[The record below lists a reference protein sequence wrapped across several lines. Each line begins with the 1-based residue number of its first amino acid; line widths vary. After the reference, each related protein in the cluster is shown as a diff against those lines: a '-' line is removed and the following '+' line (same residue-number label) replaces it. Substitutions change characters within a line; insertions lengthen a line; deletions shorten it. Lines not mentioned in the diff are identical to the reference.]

1 MRVLLRTRPSIKR
14 HTRRT
19 DTPTD
24 MIGVTLGS
32 YEITEKIGSGGVGDV
47 YKAVDH
53 LLGRNV
59 ALKFLRPSLA
69 DCAEVVQRFHAEA
82 RTLAQLIHP
91 NIAVLYCMMREGDQL
106 AMVME
111 YVEGRTFG
119 QLLDSGPL
127 PVARALPLLLQALE
141 GIGHAHAAGVIHRD
155 IKPSNLMLGANG
167 CVKVMDF
174 GVARCLGT
182 VRQTRDGHMIGTAQ
196 YMSPEQVRGLESDAR
211 SDVYALGVLAYEVLT
226 GFVPF
231 DSDSEY
237 ELCRAQVE
245 DSPRAPRT
253 LAPDLSPDLEA
264 VILRALEKDPS
275 ARFPSVQALREALQ
289 AVSPAHGSVPAP
301 VDADS
306 IATRLITTPLRVAM
320 PAILPESLAKAA
332 RATRSLGARVG
343 LALPLGAAAL
353 AALLLGAKLVRQQP
367 SADDLA
373 VAAAGA
379 ATAAAAHAAASPPP
393 EMLRIALPDSPRRN
407 PPRAAKSA
415 PGKLASARK
424 RELRS
429 EPAPAV
435 PDAAAEAESGGNA
448 WVIRKR

>member
-1 MRVLLRTRPSIKR
+1 MNVEIKR
-14 HTRRT
+14 QARIS
-19 DTPTD
+19 DTASD

-59 ALKFLRPSLA
+59 ALKFLRPGLA

-91 NIAVLYCMMREGDQL
+91 NIAVLYCMMREEESL

-119 QLLDSGPL
+119 QLLDGGVLAPE
-127 PVARALPLLLQALE
+127 RALPLLRQALE

-155 IKPSNLMLGANG
+155 IKPSNLMLAGNG

-211 SDVYALGVLAYEVLT
+211 SDVYALGVLAYEMLT

-231 DSDSEY
+231 DSESEY

-245 DSPRAPRT
+245 KPPRPPRE
-253 LAPDLSPDLEA
+253 LCPALSPELEQ
-264 VILRALEKDPS
+264 VVLRALEKDP
-275 ARFPSVQALREALQ
+275 ADRFPSVHALREALQ
-289 AVSPAHGSVPAP
+289 AAAPLREGEAGASDPSALDTHFMPTPSRVDVSPPPTRAPTPAAPRRSRLRHAAAGS
-301 VDADS
+301 
-306 IATRLITTPLRVAM
+306 
-320 PAILPESLAKAA
+320 SLA
-332 RATRSLGARVG
+332 
-343 LALPLGAAAL
+343 ALAL
-353 AALLLGAKLVRQQP
+353 AALLLGAKAVRRRP
-367 SADDLA
+367 SR
-373 VAAAGA
+373 
-379 ATAAAAHAAASPPP
+379 TSRRR
-393 EMLRIALPDSPRRN
+393 LRRLPPRRT
-407 PPRAAKSA
+407 
-415 PGKLASARK
+415 PG
-424 RELRS
+424 
-429 EPAPAV
+429 
-435 PDAAAEAESGGNA
+435 
-448 WVIRKR
+448 

>member
-1 MRVLLRTRPSIKR
+1 
-14 HTRRT
+14 
-19 DTPTD
+19 

-59 ALKFLRPSLA
+59 ALKFLRPGLA

-91 NIAVLYCMMREGDQL
+91 NIAVLYCMMREEESL

-119 QLLDSGPL
+119 QLLDGGAL
-127 PVARALPLLLQALE
+127 PPERALPLLLQALE

-155 IKPSNLMLGANG
+155 IKPSNLMLGGSG

-211 SDVYALGVLAYEVLT
+211 SDVYAIGVLAYEMLT
-226 GFVPF
+226 GVVPF
-231 DSDSEY
+231 DSESEY

-245 DSPRAPRT
+245 KPPRPPRE
-253 LAPDLSPDLEA
+253 LVPALSAELEA
-264 VILRALEKDPS
+264 VILRALQKEP
-275 ARFPSVQALREALQ
+275 AERFPSVYALRDALQ
-289 AVSPAHGSVPAP
+289 TA
-301 VDADS
+301 
-306 IATRLITTPLRVAM
+306 LPLG
-320 PAILPESLAKAA
+320 EGDA
-332 RATRSLGARVG
+332 RAPDPSALDTRFLATPMRVELAAPPPEPETRTGPARGAWRRRLG
-343 LALPLGAAAL
+343 LALPLGALAA
-353 AALLLGAKLVRQQP
+353 AALLMGAKVVRSVP
-367 SADDLA
+367 APPAPVARAPVA
-373 VAAAGA
+373 VAAAA
-379 ATAAAAHAAASPPP
+379 APVATPPTPPPKPVTHTAARAHRVAHASKP
-393 EMLRIALPDSPRRN
+393 
-407 PPRAAKSA
+407 
-415 PGKLASARK
+415 
-424 RELRS
+424 ELRS
-429 EPAPAV
+429 SPPVSHEAV
-435 PDAAAEAESGGNA
+435 SETPKPTGGNG
-448 WVIRKR
+448 WVIRRE

>member
-1 MRVLLRTRPSIKR
+1 
-14 HTRRT
+14 
-19 DTPTD
+19 

-91 NIAVLYCMMREGDQL
+91 NIAVLYCLMREGEHL

-127 PVARALPLLLQALE
+127 PLGRAIPLLLQALE

-155 IKPSNLMLGANG
+155 IKPSNLMLAGNG
-167 CVKVMDF
+167 GVKVMDF

-211 SDVYALGVLAYEVLT
+211 SDVYALGVLAYEMVT

-231 DSDSEY
+231 DSESEY

-245 DSPRAPRT
+245 DDPRPPRT
-253 LAPDLSPDLEA
+253 LAPDLPPDLEK
-264 VILRALEKDPS
+264 VILRALEKDP
-275 ARFPSVQALREALQ
+275 ADRFPSVHGLREALQ
-289 AVSPAHGSVPAP
+289 SVSPSPANAP
-301 VDADS
+301 QAPDPDS
-306 IATRLITTPLRVAM
+306 LATRLVTTPLRVAL
-320 PAILPESLAKAA
+320 PAVLPESLAKAA
-332 RATRSLGARVG
+332 RVTRTLGARVG
-343 LALPLGAAAL
+343 YALPLSAL
-353 AALLLGAKLVRQQP
+353 ALCAVLLGAKLVRQQP
-367 SADDLA
+367 AAEELA
-373 VAAAGA
+373 V
-379 ATAAAAHAAASPPP
+379 TAAQAARTAAPPPP
-393 EMLRIALPDSPRRN
+393 ETLHIALPKPAA
-407 PPRAAKSA
+407 PPAAPRASA
-415 PGKLASARK
+415 APKRPTHGMASARK
-424 RELRS
+424 PELRS
-429 EPAPAV
+429 RPAPA
-435 PDAAAEAESGGNA
+435 AAPRPSAETVSGGDE

>member
-1 MRVLLRTRPSIKR
+1 
-14 HTRRT
+14 
-19 DTPTD
+19 

-91 NIAVLYCMMREGDQL
+91 NIAVLYCMMREEEQL

-119 QLLDSGPL
+119 QLLDGGALAPE
-127 PVARALPLLLQALE
+127 RALPLLFQALE

-155 IKPSNLMLGANG
+155 IKPSNLMLAGNG

-211 SDVYALGVLAYEVLT
+211 SDVYALGVLGYEMLT
-226 GFVPF
+226 GAVPF
-231 DSDSEY
+231 DSESEY
-237 ELCRAQVE
+237 ELCRAQIE
-245 DSPRAPRT
+245 ETPRPPRERAPRIS
-253 LAPDLSPDLEA
+253 AELEA
-264 VILRALEKDPS
+264 VVLRALEKDPGDRFQS
-275 ARFPSVQALREALQ
+275 AQALREALQ
-289 AVSPAHGSVPAP
+289 AAAP
-301 VDADS
+301 SAATSGESGGAGAADTVFC
-306 IATRLITTPLRVAM
+306 ATPLRVELM
-320 PAILPESLAKAA
+320 PTEPRGTPATVTRVRRNGALRRASVLLPA
-332 RATRSLGARVG
+332 GA
-343 LALPLGAAAL
+343 LAL
-353 AALLLGAKLVRQQP
+353 AALLLGAKLVRGTPAP
-367 SADDLA
+367 SMRTPVAA
-373 VAAAGA
+373 VAPLAPAAPA
-379 ATAAAAHAAASPPP
+379 PVLHAAP
-393 EMLRIALPDSPRRN
+393 
-407 PPRAAKSA
+407 AAPHPSHRV
-415 PGKLASARK
+415 ASAHP

-429 EPAPAV
+429 PAAPKPEPAAPGEL
-435 PDAAAEAESGGNA
+435 PKSAANAGGGNG
-448 WVIRKR
+448 WVIRRQ

>member
-1 MRVLLRTRPSIKR
+1 
-14 HTRRT
+14 
-19 DTPTD
+19 

-32 YEITEKIGSGGVGDV
+32 YEITDKIGSGGVGDV

-59 ALKFLRPSLA
+59 ALKFLRPGLA

-82 RTLAQLIHP
+82 RTLAQLVHP
-91 NIAVLYCMMREGDQL
+91 NIAVLYCMMREGDSL

-127 PVARALPLLLQALE
+127 APERALPLLLQALE

-155 IKPSNLMLGANG
+155 IKPSNLMLSGNG

-211 SDVYALGVLAYEVLT
+211 SDVYALGVLAYEMLT
-226 GFVPF
+226 GTVPF
-231 DSDSEY
+231 DSENEY

-245 DSPRAPRT
+245 QTPRAPSS
-253 LAPDLSPDLEA
+253 LAPEISPELES
-264 VILRALEKDPS
+264 VVLRALEKDPGN
-275 ARFPSVQALREALQ
+275 RFPSVHALREALL
-289 AVSPAHGSVPAP
+289 AAAPAGDGSVRAP
-301 VDADS
+301 DPSALDTRF
-306 IATRLITTPLRVAM
+306 IATPQRVDV
-320 PAILPESLAKAA
+320 PVAIPEDTEVVAQSPHSLA
-332 RATRSLGARVG
+332 RRLGVAV
-343 LALPLGAAAL
+343 PLGALAL
-353 AALLLGAKLVRQQP
+353 AALLLGAKLVREMPARRASEVSAPVSSALVKTKP
-367 SADDLA
+367 SAARSA
-373 VAAAGA
+373 VP
-379 ATAAAAHAAASPPP
+379 T
-393 EMLRIALPDSPRRN
+393 
-407 PPRAAKSA
+407 PRAARSV
-415 PGKLASARK
+415 ASTRE

-429 EPAPAV
+429 TPPTSPPARAG
-435 PDAAAEAESGGNA
+435 ASTAKSGGDG
-448 WVIRKR
+448 WVIRRD

>member
-1 MRVLLRTRPSIKR
+1 
-14 HTRRT
+14 
-19 DTPTD
+19 

-59 ALKFLRPSLA
+59 ALKFLRPGLA

-91 NIAVLYCMMREGDQL
+91 NIAVLYCMMREEESL

-111 YVEGRTFG
+111 FVEGRTFG
-119 QLLDSGPL
+119 QLLDGGAL
-127 PVARALPLLLQALE
+127 PAERAVPLLLQALE

-155 IKPSNLMLGANG
+155 IKPSNLMLAGNG

-211 SDVYALGVLAYEVLT
+211 SDVYALGVLAYEMLT

-231 DSDSEY
+231 DSESEY

-245 DSPRAPRT
+245 KPPRPPRE
-253 LAPDLSPDLEA
+253 LAPSLSPELEK
-264 VILRALEKDPS
+264 VILRALEKDP
-275 ARFPSVQALREALQ
+275 AHRFPSVQALREALQ
-289 AVSPAHGSVPAP
+289 AAAPLGLAEAGAPDPNALDTHFLATPARVDVSVPPTRPPTP
-301 VDADS
+301 VLARRS
-306 IATRLITTPLRVAM
+306 RLRAVGMGAT
-320 PAILPESLAKAA
+320 
-332 RATRSLGARVG
+332 LGG
-343 LALPLGAAAL
+343 LGLC
-353 AALLLGAKLVRQQP
+353 ALLLGAKIVRHAPAAPRALPVGAHASAAQPTSAQP
-367 SADDLA
+367 SPAASLA
-373 VAAAGA
+373 PVTQA
-379 ATAAAAHAAASPPP
+379 ATAAPAPVT
-393 EMLRIALPDSPRRN
+393 
-407 PPRAAKSA
+407 AAKTRRTRM
-415 PGKLASARK
+415 ASTPK
-424 RELRS
+424 HELRS
-429 EPAPAV
+429 PPSTRPAQSAAQAPA
-435 PDAAAEAESGGNA
+435 SGGNG
-448 WVIRKR
+448 WVIRRE

>member
-1 MRVLLRTRPSIKR
+1 
-14 HTRRT
+14 
-19 DTPTD
+19 

-32 YEITEKIGSGGVGDV
+32 YEITDKIGSGGVGDV

-59 ALKFLRPSLA
+59 ALKFLRPNLA

-119 QLLDSGPL
+119 QLLDGGAL
-127 PVARALPLLLQALE
+127 PPERALPLLFQALD

-155 IKPSNLMLGANG
+155 IKPSNLMLAGNG

-211 SDVYALGVLAYEVLT
+211 SDVYALGVLAYEMLT
-226 GFVPF
+226 GAVPF
-231 DSDSEY
+231 DSESEY
-237 ELCRAQVE
+237 ELCRAQIE
-245 DSPRAPRT
+245 ETPRPPRERAPRI
-253 LAPDLSPDLEA
+253 SPELEA
-264 VILRALEKDPS
+264 VVLRALGKDPGE
-275 ARFPSVQALREALQ
+275 RFPSAQALREALQ
-289 AVSPAHGSVPAP
+289 AAAP
-301 VDADS
+301 SAGDASDAGAS
-306 IATRLITTPLRVAM
+306 GAETVFCATPLRVELG
-320 PAILPESLAKAA
+320 PGEPRQTPPTVTRVRPQL
-332 RATRSLGARVG
+332 RAWRRARV
-343 LALPLGAAAL
+343 ALPAAALAL
-353 AALLLGAKLVRQQP
+353 AALLLGAKLVRSTP
-367 SADDLA
+367 APRARPAL
-373 VAAAGA
+373 
-379 ATAAAAHAAASPPP
+379 AAAAPAHAPPAIHTTP
-393 EMLRIALPDSPRRN
+393 EA
-407 PPRAAKSA
+407 PRA
-415 PGKLASARK
+415 PHRVASAHP

-429 EPAPAV
+429 AAPPKPERAA
-435 PDAAAEAESGGNA
+435 PGDLPKAAAAVTGGNG
-448 WVIRKR
+448 WVIRRQ

>member
-1 MRVLLRTRPSIKR
+1 LRTAWEIKR
-14 HTRRT
+14 HARRS
-19 DTPTD
+19 DTAPD

-32 YEITEKIGSGGVGDV
+32 YEITDKIGSGGVGDV

-59 ALKFLRPSLA
+59 ALKFLRPGLA
-69 DCAEVVQRFHAEA
+69 DCTEVVQRFHAEA

-91 NIAVLYCMMREGDQL
+91 NIAVLYCMMREGDSL

-119 QLLDSGPL
+119 QLLDQGPL
-127 PVARALPLLLQALE
+127 PPEKALPLFFQALE

-155 IKPSNLMLGANG
+155 IKPSNLMLSGNG

-211 SDVYALGVLAYEVLT
+211 SDVYALGVLAYEMLT
-226 GFVPF
+226 GAVPF
-231 DSDSEY
+231 DSESEY

-245 DSPRAPRT
+245 QTPRSPRD
-253 LAPDLSPDLEA
+253 LAPEISAGLEA

-275 ARFPSVQALREALQ
+275 DRFPSVHALREAL
-289 AVSPAHGSVPAP
+289 VGVLPAGELGVRPDPSAL
-301 VDADS
+301 DTRF
-306 IATRLITTPLRVAM
+306 IATPQRVDVFVPSTPPTAPTATQIRQ
-320 PAILPESLAKAA
+320 SLV
-332 RATRSLGARVG
+332 RRWGV
-343 LALPLGAAAL
+343 ALPLGAL
-353 AALLLGAKLVRQQP
+353 TLTALLLGAKLVRETP
-367 SADDLA
+367 PERPVVEASAP
-373 VAAAGA
+373 VKTKPP
-379 ATAAAAHAAASPPP
+379 ATAAARATRAVASPR
-393 EMLRIALPDSPRRN
+393 E
-407 PPRAAKSA
+407 
-415 PGKLASARK
+415 

-429 EPAPAV
+429 PPPAPPRSTAS
-435 PDAAAEAESGGNA
+435 AAKKSGGNG
-448 WVIRKR
+448 WVIRRD

>member
-1 MRVLLRTRPSIKR
+1 
-14 HTRRT
+14 
-19 DTPTD
+19 

-91 NIAVLYCMMREGDQL
+91 NIAVLYCMMREEEQL

-119 QLLDSGPL
+119 QLLDGGALAPE
-127 PVARALPLLLQALE
+127 RALPLLFQALE

-155 IKPSNLMLGANG
+155 IKPSNLMLAGNG

-211 SDVYALGVLAYEVLT
+211 S
-226 GFVPF
+226 
-231 DSDSEY
+231 
-237 ELCRAQVE
+237 
-245 DSPRAPRT
+245 
-253 LAPDLSPDLEA
+253 A
-264 VILRALEKDPS
+264 V
-275 ARFPSVQALREALQ
+275 
-289 AVSPAHGSVPAP
+289 
-301 VDADS
+301 
-306 IATRLITTPLRVAM
+306 
-320 PAILPESLAKAA
+320 
-332 RATRSLGARVG
+332 
-343 LALPLGAAAL
+343 
-353 AALLLGAKLVRQQP
+353 
-367 SADDLA
+367 
-373 VAAAGA
+373 
-379 ATAAAAHAAASPPP
+379 
-393 EMLRIALPDSPRRN
+393 
-407 PPRAAKSA
+407 
-415 PGKLASARK
+415 
-424 RELRS
+424 
-429 EPAPAV
+429 
-435 PDAAAEAESGGNA
+435 
-448 WVIRKR
+448 

>member
-1 MRVLLRTRPSIKR
+1 LRARAEIKR
-14 HTRRT
+14 QARIS
-19 DTPTD
+19 DTAPD

-59 ALKFLRPSLA
+59 ALKFLRPGLA
-69 DCAEVVQRFHAEA
+69 DCTEVVQRFHAEA

-91 NIAVLYCMMREGDQL
+91 NIAVLYCMMREEDSL

-119 QLLDSGPL
+119 QLLDGGAL
-127 PVARALPLLLQALE
+127 PPERALPLLLQALE

-155 IKPSNLMLGANG
+155 IKPSNLMLAGTG

-211 SDVYALGVLAYEVLT
+211 SDVYAIGVLAYEMLT
-226 GFVPF
+226 GSVPF
-231 DSDSEY
+231 DSESEY

-245 DSPRAPRT
+245 KPPRPPRE
-253 LAPDLSPDLEA
+253 LAPALSAELEA
-264 VILRALEKDPS
+264 VILRALEKDP
-275 ARFPSVQALREALQ
+275 ADRFPSVYALRDALQ
-289 AVSPAHGSVPAP
+289 AALPAP
-301 VDADS
+301 EGD
-306 IATRLITTPLRVAM
+306 
-320 PAILPESLAKAA
+320 A
-332 RATRSLGARVG
+332 RAPELDTRFLATPMRVEVAPPSPETGTATLTGPARRSWARRLGV
-343 LALPLGAAAL
+343 ALPLGAL
-353 AALLLGAKLVRQQP
+353 AATALLMGAKLVRTVP
-367 SADDLA
+367 EPRVPL
-373 VAAAGA
+373 
-379 ATAAAAHAAASPPP
+379 AAAAAPVATAPTAVRTPVTHTAARA
-393 EMLRIALPDSPRRN
+393 PRV
-407 PPRAAKSA
+407 A
-415 PGKLASARK
+415 PAHK

-429 EPAPAV
+429 PPPAPA
-435 PDAAAEAESGGNA
+435 PHETAADAPKTGGSG
-448 WVIRKR
+448 WVIRRE

>member
-1 MRVLLRTRPSIKR
+1 LRARVEIKR
-14 HTRRT
+14 HARIS
-19 DTPTD
+19 DTAPD

-32 YEITEKIGSGGVGDV
+32 YEITDKIGSGGVGDV

-59 ALKFLRPSLA
+59 ALKFLRPGLA

-91 NIAVLYCMMREGDQL
+91 NIAVLYCMMREEDSL

-119 QLLDSGPL
+119 QLLDGGAL
-127 PVARALPLLLQALE
+127 PPERALPLLLQALE

-155 IKPSNLMLGANG
+155 IKPSNLMLAGSG

-211 SDVYALGVLAYEVLT
+211 SDVYAIGVLAYEMLT
-226 GFVPF
+226 GAVPF
-231 DSDSEY
+231 DSESEY

-245 DSPRAPRT
+245 KPPRPPRELVPAISPEH
-253 LAPDLSPDLEA
+253 EA
-264 VILRALEKDPS
+264 VILRALQKDPADRFSSVYALRDALHAALPAAEGDARAPDPS
-275 ARFPSVQALREALQ
+275 ALDTRFLATPMRVEVAPPSPETEA
-289 AVSPAHGSVPAP
+289 
-301 VDADS
+301 D
-306 IATRLITTPLRVAM
+306 TRTGPPRRAW
-320 PAILPESLAKAA
+320 A
-332 RATRSLGARVG
+332 RRLG
-343 LALPLGAAAL
+343 LALPVFALAAAAL
-353 AALLLGAKLVRQQP
+353 LMGAKLVRTAP
-367 SADDLA
+367 APRA
-373 VAAAGA
+373 PV
-379 ATAAAAHAAASPPP
+379 TAAAAPVATAPT
-393 EMLRIALPDSPRRN
+393 
-407 PPRAAKSA
+407 PPRTPVTHTAERA
-415 PGKLASARK
+415 PRVALQRK

-429 EPAPAV
+429 PPPASRET
-435 PDAAAEAESGGNA
+435 AADTSKTGGKG
-448 WVIRKR
+448 WVIRRD